1 MARYLGPTCKL
12 ARREGTDLYLKSGV
26 RPIESKCKIDTVP
39 GQHGARRARLSDYAV
54 QLREK
59 QKVRR
64 IYGVL
69 EKQFRNYY
77 KKADR
82 QKGATGSNLLL
93 LLERRL
99 DNVVYRMGFGSTRA
113 EARQLV
119 SHKSILVNGHVTN
132 IPSYQVEAGD
142 TIAVR
147 DKSKNQLRI
156 QGALGLAANRSI
168 EWVDVNSDKLEGVFK
183 SYPEREELPSEINEN
198 LIVELYSK

>member
-1 MARYLGPTCKL
+1 
-12 ARREGTDLYLKSGV
+12 
-26 RPIESKCKIDTVP
+26 
-39 GQHGARRARLSDYAV
+39 
-54 QLREK
+54 
-59 QKVRR
+59 
-64 IYGVL
+64 
-69 EKQFRNYY
+69 
-77 KKADR
+77 
-82 QKGATGSNLLL
+82 
-93 LLERRL
+93 
-99 DNVVYRMGFGSTRA
+99 MGFGSTRA

-142 TIAVR
+142 TIAIR